1 LHAGNCGFQDEDSS
15 GFWSLRETQ
24 AMVGWL
30 RARNSALIDVP
41 TIRQWPAMQPAEQ
54 PASHGWRYLRET
66 VTEYALDVGDGE
78 LLLDHFLDGLAER
91 SPESR
96 RRQIDLGFAARYP
109 PGHAIHRSRAVLAVG
124 SRIAPRETS
133 AVNTWRLCDVQGV
146 NVGALSQHFEP
157 ETDMHCIEARVAAIH
172 VRRPRDVAESY
183 KSRINEQVQSFK
195 PLVVNCGAR
204 HPADVRG

>member
-1 LHAGNCGFQDEDSS
+1 MHVGNCGFQDEDSS

-41 TIRQWPAMQPAEQ
+41 TIRQWPAMRPGDQ

-78 LLLDHFLDGLAER
+78 LLLDHFLDWLAER
-91 SPESR
+91 SQESR
-96 RRQIDLGFAARYP
+96 RRQIDVGFAARYP
-109 PGHAIHRSRAVLAVG
+109 PGHAIDRSRAVLAVG
-124 SRIAPRETS
+124 SRIALCETS
-133 AVNTWRLCDVQGV
+133 ADAWRLCDVQGV
-146 NVGALSQHFEP
+146 DVGALSQHFEP
-157 ETDMHCIEARVAAIH
+157 EIDMHCIEARIAAIH
-172 VRRPRDVAESY
+172 VRRPRDVAEPC

>member
-1 LHAGNCGFQDEDSS
+1 MHAGNCGFQDEDSS

-41 TIRQWPAMQPAEQ
+41 TIRQWPAMQPGDQ
-54 PASHGWRYLRET
+54 PASYGWRYLRET

-78 LLLDHFLDGLAER
+78 PPRDHFLDWLVER
-91 SPESR
+91 PQESR
-96 RRQIDLGFAARYP
+96 RRQSDLGFAARYP
-109 PGHAIHRSRAVLAVG
+109 PGHAIDRSRAVLAVG
-124 SRIAPRETS
+124 SRIALCETS
-133 AVNTWRLCDVQGV
+133 ADAWRLCDVQGV
-146 NVGALSQHFEP
+146 DVGALSQHFEP
-157 ETDMHCIEARVAAIH
+157 EIDMHCIEARVAAIH
-172 VRRPRDVAESY
+172 VRRPRDVAEPY

-204 HPADVRG
+204 RRADVRG